1 MKKKGIFKLL
11 LLAGCMG
18 CSMHAAQAQVELVK
32 EGKSSSRII
41 VTESNRVNQTA
52 ANILQDVIQRIS
64 GCQLEIK
71 QGKKAQKGDIVIGGE
86 APADVKSDGFHLS
99 TTDGIVRISGKDNGA
114 AYGAVTLLEKEW
126 GVNYWGEGQFD
137 IVPQKNLSL
146 PAMDTTD
153 NPSFRYRQT
162 QFYTLP
168 KDTLYKWWYRL
179 EEPYEA
185 FAANYWVHT
194 FDKLLPSDVYGKAH
208 PEYYAYFK
216 GKRHPGKASQWC
228 LTNPEVL
235 EIVAARI
242 DSIFKANPDQ
252 KLICVSQN
260 DGNYTNCTCPS
271 CKKIDDEEG
280 SFSGSLIHFINKLA
294 ARFPDKEIATLA
306 YLYTMNPPKN
316 IKPLPNVVIM
326 LCDIDCKR
334 EVALTENAS
343 GQYFMK
349 ALEGWSAISNNLFV
363 WDYGINFD
371 NYLSP
376 FPNFHILQPN
386 IRTFRDH
393 HVNMHFSQIASNR
406 GGDFAELRT
415 YLVSKLMWN
424 PDIDVDAT
432 MQFFLNHYYGEAGHY
447 IYRYLKMIEGALM
460 GSNKE
465 LWIYDS
471 PVTHKQGM
479 LKPVLLKR
487 YQELFDAAEK
497 AVADNPVYL
506 DRVQRSR
513 LPLLYS
519 ELEILRTE
527 NEKDYKAVNEKLDY
541 FEQQVKK
548 FKVPTLNER
557 SNSPVEYCELYRKRY
572 MPSAEKNLAANAKI
586 TFLTQPTSE
595 RYQKLGQTALT
606 DGLFGGATFQD
617 SWVGW
622 EGIDGSFI
630 VDMGEVKNISSVETD
645 FLHQVGAWI
654 LLPKQ
659 VNYSYSA
666 DGKTYTQW
674 DSIDI
679 PEERSGTV
687 RFEGVKAQSGQAFP
701 ARYIKVEVIGTK
713 VCPTWHY
720 GVGHP
725 CWFFIDEVTVK

>member
-1 MKKKGIFKLL
+1 
-11 LLAGCMG
+11 
-18 CSMHAAQAQVELVK
+18 
-32 EGKSSSRII
+32 
-41 VTESNRVNQTA
+41 
-52 ANILQDVIQRIS
+52 
-64 GCQLEIK
+64 
-71 QGKKAQKGDIVIGGE
+71 
-86 APADVKSDGFHLS
+86 
-99 TTDGIVRISGKDNGA
+99 
-114 AYGAVTLLEKEW
+114 
-126 GVNYWGEGQFD
+126 
-137 IVPQKNLSL
+137 
-146 PAMDTTD
+146 
-153 NPSFRYRQT
+153 
-162 QFYTLP
+162 
-168 KDTLYKWWYRL
+168 
-179 EEPYEA
+179 
-185 FAANYWVHT
+185 
-194 FDKLLPSDVYGKAH
+194 
-208 PEYYAYFK
+208 
-216 GKRHPGKASQWC
+216 
-228 LTNPEVL
+228 
-235 EIVAARI
+235 
-242 DSIFKANPDQ
+242 
-252 KLICVSQN
+252 
-260 DGNYTNCTCPS
+260 
-271 CKKIDDEEG
+271 
-280 SFSGSLIHFINKLA
+280 
-294 ARFPDKEIATLA
+294 
-306 YLYTMNPPKN
+306 
-316 IKPLPNVVIM
+316 M

>member
-1 MKKKGIFKLL
+1 MVVSVGRTVRSL
-11 LLAGCMG
+11 C
-18 CSMHAAQAQVELVK
+18 
-32 EGKSSSRII
+32 
-41 VTESNRVNQTA
+41 
-52 ANILQDVIQRIS
+52 
-64 GCQLEIK
+64 CQL
-71 QGKKAQKGDIVIGGE
+71 
-86 APADVKSDGFHLS
+86 L
-99 TTDGIVRISGKDNGA
+99 
-114 AYGAVTLLEKEW
+114 
-126 GVNYWGEGQFD
+126 
-137 IVPQKNLSL
+137 
-146 PAMDTTD
+146 
-153 NPSFRYRQT
+153 
-162 QFYTLP
+162 
-168 KDTLYKWWYRL
+168 
-179 EEPYEA
+179 
-185 FAANYWVHT
+185 VHT
-194 FDKLLPSDVYGKAH
+194 FDKLLPSDVYGKTH

-527 NEKDYKAVNEKLDY
+527 NEKDYKVVNEKLNY

-606 DGLFGGATFQD
+606 DGLFGGATYQD

-630 VDMGEVKNISSVETD
+630 VDLGEVKNISSIETD

-659 VNYSYSA
+659 VNYSYSS
-666 DGKTYTQW
+666 DGKTYTNW
-674 DSIDI
+674 DSIKI
-679 PEERSGTV
+679 PEERLGTV